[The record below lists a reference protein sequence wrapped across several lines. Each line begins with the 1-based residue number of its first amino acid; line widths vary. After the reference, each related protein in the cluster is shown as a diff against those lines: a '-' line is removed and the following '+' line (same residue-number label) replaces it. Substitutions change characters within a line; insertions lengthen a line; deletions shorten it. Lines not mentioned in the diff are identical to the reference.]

1 MAIKK
6 CISIAMI
13 LILKLHT
20 WGLAA
25 QSLLPQVTNDPIA
38 LDTSVRYGTLDNGF
52 TYYIKKTQDPK
63 KEVYMKLA
71 VKAGSFFETRSQEG
85 YAHLLEPDGEACGR
99 IFQSHQESRKYQHD
113 RIPGCL

>member
-1 MAIKK
+1 MMAIKK

-52 TYYIKKTQDPK
+52 TYYIKKTQDPPRTICFK
-63 KEVYMKLA
+63 KI
-71 VKAGSFFETRSQEG
+71 SETLLP
-85 YAHLLEPDGEACGR
+85 YKHLSERLTC
-99 IFQSHQESRKYQHD
+99 Q
-113 RIPGCL
+113 